1 MQLSIEKN
9 TNGLFELTPLSG
21 RFAGKKAALAEGVV
35 IRRGSNRAC
44 NLSSVWGLTVLS
56 DSVHQDAET
65 IQSLL
70 GLRR

>member
-1 MQLSIEKN
+1 MQLAVNKN
-9 TNGLFELTPLSG
+9 TEGLYELVPLSG
-21 RFAGKKAALAEGVV
+21 RFAGSTVALAEGVN
-35 IRRGSNRAC
+35 IRKGPARAC
-44 NLSSVWGLTVLS
+44 SISSVWGLTVLS

>member
-1 MQLSIEKN
+1 MQLALQKN
-9 TNGLFELTPLSG
+9 DSGLYEITPLGG
-21 RFAGKKAALAEGVV
+21 RFAGKKVALAEGVN
-35 IRRGSNRAC
+35 IRTGTERAC
-44 NLSSVWGLTVLS
+44 SLKSVWGLTVLK

>member
-1 MQLSIEKN
+1 MQLAVEKN
-9 TNGLFELTPLSG
+9 SVGLYELTPLSG
-21 RFAGKKAALAEGVV
+21 RFAGHTVALAEGVN
-35 IRRGSNRAC
+35 IRKGPARAC
-44 NLSSVWGLTVLS
+44 NLSSVWGLTVLK